1 MFASEEE
8 GIACEL
14 DVLVEENA
22 VINVSMMQ
30 DIGRLDAYLERYWP
44 EVKEVFKGTSARK
57 LAFISICPTAKDLS
71 TSTVK

>member
-1 MFASEEE
+1 MFFHISDRCFFTFP
-8 GIACEL
+8 I
-14 DVLVEENA
+14 DVDIEENA

-57 LAFISICPTAKDLS
+57 LAFISIC
-71 TSTVK
+71 